1 MIKVLVFALCTM
13 CLVLLS
19 WRTFRHPGAH
29 GFYRFFAAEAL
40 LALIIVNAVAWF
52 DDPFTPRQ
60 LIAWLLLFGSLVLAI
75 HGFVLLHRLGK
86 PRATNDQSADFAFE
100 KTTTLVHTGAY
111 KYIRHPL
118 YASLLLLTW
127 GAFLK
132 EVNLVTLLLAACA
145 TAFLVATALAEEKE
159 NLVRFGEAY
168 VTYAKTTKRF
178 IPFLI

>member
-1 MIKVLVFALCTM
+1 MIKILVFALGTL

-29 GFYRFFAAEAL
+29 GFYRFFAAEAI
-40 LALIIVNAVAWF
+40 LALIIVNASAWF
-52 DDPFTPRQ
+52 ADPFTPRQ
-60 LIAWLLLFGSLVLAI
+60 LISWLLLFVSLVLAV

-86 PRATNDQSADFAFE
+86 PKATYDQSADFAFE
-100 KTTTLVHTGAY
+100 KTTALIRTGAY

-132 EVNLVTLLLAACA
+132 RVTLVSFLLAAYA

-159 NLVRFGEAY
+159 NLVRFGAAY
-168 VTYAKTTKRF
+168 IMYAKTTKRF

>member
-1 MIKVLVFALCTM
+1 M
-13 CLVLLS
+13 
-19 WRTFRHPGAH
+19 
-29 GFYRFFAAEAL
+29 EAI
-40 LALIIVNAVAWF
+40 LALIIVNASAWF

-60 LIAWLLLFGSLVLAI
+60 LISWLLLLGSLVLAV

-86 PRATNDQSADFAFE
+86 PRAANDESADFAFE
-100 KTTTLVHTGAY
+100 KTTTLVRSGAY

-118 YASLLLLTW
+118 YASLLLLAW

-132 EVNLVTLLLAACA
+132 NAKLTALLLAVCA
-145 TAFLVATALAEEKE
+145 TTFLVATSLAEEKE